1 VKKGSTH
8 SSKFKATT
16 SDKKKGNIFQ
26 AYGNYEEGCNKST
39 KKTMSIGNYCLM
51 LTAKL
56 RDDPPVAR
64 RSAYIC
70 FNCSIPGAPIKTTYG
85 INSVLLCNSLRAL
98 GAQSRI
104 HIFPG
109 KEINKVVKVFCD

>member
-1 VKKGSTH
+1 MKIMKRD
-8 SSKFKATT
+8 AT
-16 SDKKKGNIFQ
+16 NQ
-26 AYGNYEEGCNKST
+26 

-109 KEINKVVKVFCD
+109 KEKKQSRESIL